1 MALSQEERDA
11 LYSEVD
17 DFETKATMVKR
28 EELTGDPRSPLQ
40 QAVDFVADPTENLL
54 KPVSAG
60 LSDFV
65 SGLNTGVVGVGQA
78 VAEVATAV
86 PLGLSWLLSEEDEG
100 FFTAE
105 DREKFIQGNITQPE
119 LARQELYAQYR
130 RDLTGEDPSG
140 FMEVAGQIF
149 PSLAVNPKKAAP
161 TILGRMFQAGKFGGV
176 SGGMEFTEG
185 GTGEKAQNAIIG
197 ATLGVG
203 FQGGIDGAV
212 GLKRLTEKARL
223 RKLTAN
229 NPTASDVL
237 SRAEQTEVVK
247 AAERLGITI
256 TPAEAT
262 GDLMLI
268 HGQNQLVLNE
278 ATRGELAEFLL
289 QRNDALTEN
298 ILKLQRVGD
307 RDLQYTG
314 ATFTPAS
321 ISGAA
326 DATPARAPFLGKQ
339 DEVRW
344 KKSRQEVYRKSID
357 QEDLAEVLMASPLLQ
372 RQFIKY
378 QTALKTKPTKRTDAQ
393 VLDLEVFN
401 KLKRDLEIEG
411 DMPLNNVGFLDMLI
425 NNLDQVLDKGSEAGT
440 AAAKSQRAAIQ
451 GQRKALSEALK
462 KKVAGYADVKS
473 QGQRALAVSMLRNA
487 VDETTTAA
495 GDYAETFYKNVLKDK
510 KKREELISILKANDP
525 QAASHVADLGLVMS
539 HIFSDANIARKIKEV
554 SGDIATESTGG
565 AGTVS
570 KYAPLLVKFKSMLT
584 KDEAML
590 RVLTDPR
597 WASAVKGLKGRTPD
611 ETLLKL
617 TNFFT
622 TVTNTSNYIENTLN
636 LRDEREEE
644 RRNRPRQVSKQ
655 RQALTPSRIPLGI
668 AGRNTG
674 MLTK

>member
-11 LYSEVD
+11 LYSDVS
-17 DFETKATMVKR
+17 DFETRATMVKR
-28 EELTGDPRSPLQ
+28 EELTGDPRSPIQ

-54 KPVSAG
+54 KPLSA
-60 LSDFV
+60 LSSDFV
-65 SGLNTGVVGVGQA
+65 SGLNTGVVGAAQA
-78 VAEVATAV
+78 VAEVATAI

-105 DREKFIQGNITQPE
+105 DRKNFIQANLTEPE
-119 LARQELYAQYR
+119 LARQEAYAQYR
-130 RDLTGEDPSG
+130 KDLTGEDPSG
-140 FMEVAGQIF
+140 FMQIAGQIF
-149 PSLAVNPKKAAP
+149 PSLAVNPSKSVP
-161 TILGRMFQAGKFGGV
+161 TVLGRMFQAGKFGGV

-185 GTGEKAQNAIIG
+185 GTLEKAQNAMIG

-203 FQGGIDGAV
+203 FQGGIDGVV
-212 GLKRLTEKARL
+212 GLKRLSEKASL
-223 RKLTAN
+223 RKLTSN
-229 NPTASDVL
+229 NPTATDVL
-237 SRAEQTEVVK
+237 NRAEQGEVLK

-262 GDLMLI
+262 GDLLLV

-289 QRNDALTEN
+289 KRNDDLTEN

-326 DATPARAPFLGKQ
+326 DATPSRPPFLGKQ

-344 KKSRQEVYRKSID
+344 KKSRQEVYRKSLD
-357 QEDLAEVLMASPLLQ
+357 QEDLAEVLGASPLLQ
-372 RQFIKY
+372 RQFVKY

-401 KLKRDLEIEG
+401 KLKRDLEIKG

-462 KKVAGYADVKS
+462 KKVVGYADVKS

-487 VDETTTAA
+487 VDETTTAS
-495 GDYAETFYKNVLKDK
+495 GDYAETFYKNVLRDK
-510 KKREELISILKANDP
+510 KKREELISILKTNDP
-525 QAASHVADLGLVMS
+525 EAASHIADLGLVMS
-539 HIFSDANIARKIKEV
+539 HIFSDANVAKKIKQV
-554 SGDIATESTGG
+554 SGDITTESTGG
-565 AGTVS
+565 AGTIS
-570 KYAPLLVKFKSMLT
+570 QAAPLLVKFKSMLT
-584 KDEAML
+584 RDEAML
-590 RVLTDPR
+590 RVITDPR
-597 WASAVKGLKGRTPD
+597 WAASIKDLKGRTPD

-617 TNFFT
+617 TNFLT
-622 TVTNTSNYIENTLN
+622 TVTNTSNYIENTFN
-636 LRDEREEE
+636 LRATADEE
-644 RRNRPRQVSKQ
+644 RANRPRQTSKN
-655 RQALTPSRIPLGI
+655 RSAPTASRIPLGI
-668 AGRNTG
+668 SGRNTG
-674 MLTK
+674 MLTQ

>member
-11 LYSEVD
+11 LYSEVG
-17 DFETKATMVKR
+17 DFETTATMVKR
-28 EELTGDPRSPLQ
+28 EELTGDPRSPIQ
-40 QAVDFVADPTENLL
+40 QAVDFVADPKENLL

-65 SGLNTGVVGVGQA
+65 SGLNTGVVGAAQA
-78 VAEVATAV
+78 VTEVATAV
-86 PLGLSWLLSEEDEG
+86 PLGLSWLLSEEGEG

-105 DREKFIQGNITQPE
+105 DREKFIQGNLTQPE

-140 FMEVAGQIF
+140 FMQVAGQIW
-149 PSLAVNPKKAAP
+149 PSLAVNPRQAAP
-161 TILGRMFQAGKFGGV
+161 TVLGRMFQTGVYGGI
-176 SGGMEFTEG
+176 SGGMEFSEG
-185 GTGEKAQNAIIG
+185 GTGEKAQNALIG
-197 ATLGVG
+197 ATLGLG
-203 FQGGIDGAV
+203 FQGGIDSVV

-237 SRAEQTEVVK
+237 NRAEQGEVVK

-344 KKSRQEVYRKSID
+344 KKSRQEVYRKSLD
-357 QEDLAEVLMASPLLQ
+357 QEDLAEVLNASPLLQ

-378 QTALKTKPTKRTDAQ
+378 QTALRTKPTKRTDAQ

-401 KLKRDLEIEG
+401 KLKRDLELEG

-462 KKVAGYADVKS
+462 KKVPGYADVKS
-473 QGQRALAVSMLRNA
+473 QGQRALAVSLLRNA

-495 GDYAETFYKNVLKDK
+495 GDYAETFYKSVLKDK

-539 HIFSDANIARKIKEV
+539 HIFSDANIAKKIKQV

-570 KYAPLLVKFKSMLT
+570 KYGPILVKFKSMLT

-590 RVLTDPR
+590 RVLIDPR
-597 WASAVKGLKGRTPD
+597 WAAAVKGLKGRTPD

-622 TVTNTSNYIENTLN
+622 TVTNTSNFIENTFN

-644 RRNRPRQVSKQ
+644 RRNLPRQVSKQ
-655 RQALTPSRIPLGI
+655 RQAPTPSRIPLGI
-668 AGRNTG
+668 AGYNTG
-674 MLTK
+674 MLTQ

>member
-11 LYSEVD
+11 LYSEVG
-17 DFETKATMVKR
+17 DFETRASMVKL
-28 EELTGDPRSPLQ
+28 EELMGDPRSPLQ
-40 QAVDFVADPTENLL
+40 QATDFVADPKENLL

-65 SGLNTGVVGVGQA
+65 SGLNTGIVGVGQA

-161 TILGRMFQAGKFGGV
+161 TVLGRMFQAGKFGGV

-326 DATPARAPFLGKQ
+326 DATPVRAPFLGKQ

-451 GQRKALSEALK
+451 GQRKALSETLK

-655 RQALTPSRIPLGI
+655 RQALTPSRIPLWI